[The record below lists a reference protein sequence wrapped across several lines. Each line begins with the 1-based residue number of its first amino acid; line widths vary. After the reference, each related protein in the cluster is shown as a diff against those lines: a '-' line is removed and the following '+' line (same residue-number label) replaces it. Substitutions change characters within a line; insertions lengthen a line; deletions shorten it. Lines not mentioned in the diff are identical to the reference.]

1 MVLVGYIPWYP
12 HSILSACFG
21 GQGNVPLSYERA
33 AKYDSMMMM
42 MMMLVMKVMIIQH
55 KVTSPWMDA
64 RTKTHVIGF
73 YIKLL
78 ILLRKTVWIF
88 EYVSLIFGEWGQPL
102 LYIS

>member
-1 MVLVGYIPWYP
+1 
-12 HSILSACFG
+12 
-21 GQGNVPLSYERA
+21 
-33 AKYDSMMMM
+33 
-42 MMMLVMKVMIIQH
+42 
-55 KVTSPWMDA
+55 MDA

-102 LYIS
+102 LYIC